1 MVCPYFIP
9 EEPRIHRE
17 QEFFRSLLV
26 PIPRG
31 PSLPAIA
38 EELLAGI
45 DQAAGQRRDARGISV
60 AERFAQERE
69 VLRPLPLRPFDAR
82 KVVAVSIRST
92 STVKVEGAWY
102 SVPSH
107 WARLEATAYVGVE
120 EVQIICR
127 GETVTHPRQS
137 LGNRSIRYRHYLR
150 ELAHKPQA
158 VRQVAPELVEELGE
172 PFGRLWVMLEG
183 TYGAI
188 AEQGE
193 APVRQAIEAA
203 LRAPRS
209 LQLPLAPV
217 GLPRPARTIPVPA
230 ALAAYQVPTARAAD
244 YDALLVG
251 GRS

>member
-1 MVCPYFIP
+1 M
-9 EEPRIHRE
+9 
-17 QEFFRSLLV
+17 
-26 PIPRG
+26 
-31 PSLPAIA
+31 
-38 EELLAGI
+38 
-45 DQAAGQRRDARGISV
+45 
-60 AERFAQERE
+60 
-69 VLRPLPLRPFDAR
+69 LRPLPLRPFDPR
-82 KVVAVSIRST
+82 KVMAVSIRST

-107 WARLEATAYVGVE
+107 WARLEAMAYVGVE
-120 EVQIICR
+120 EVQIVCR

-137 LGNRSIRYRHYLR
+137 FGSRSIRYRHYLR

-158 VRQVAPELVEELGE
+158 VRQVAPELVQELGE

-183 TYGAI
+183 TYGAHDGARVLARVIGAI

-193 APVRQAIEAA
+193 TPVRQAVEAA

-251 GRS
+251 GR